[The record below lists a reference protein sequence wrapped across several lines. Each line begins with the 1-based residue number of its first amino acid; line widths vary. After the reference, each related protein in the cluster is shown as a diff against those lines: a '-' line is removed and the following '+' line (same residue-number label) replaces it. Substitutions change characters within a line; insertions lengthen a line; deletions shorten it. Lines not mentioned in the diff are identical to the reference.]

1 MSKVI
6 LLIETVFQNRGGSSQ
21 LWKATNDV
29 LLQKS
34 DE

>member
-1 MSKVI
+1 MSQVI
-6 LLIETVFQNRGGSSQ
+6 PLLETVFQNRGGSSQ